1 MALALL
7 YATVGKV
14 AAIEGEEA
22 LLLIDNS
29 LKEDGARPD
38 LVDVAHRITGIV
50 CFQINTL
57 VAMAQVEL
65 AAVVV
70 VAILDIDEGLT
81 KVGEAKEEL
90 FFNFAKLPRGNLVEV
105 AITVVAKGEEL
116 IAQHKLRGQELI
128 DEGNIIVE
136 PAHLEDLLTPQA
148 KLTIPVTLGAN
159 ILTLVI
165 LLTKLALVPAIF
177 NITQ

>member
-57 VAMAQVEL
+57 VAMAHTRVEL
-65 AAVVV
+65 FGTEIEEELRRV
-70 VAILDIDEGLT
+70 VALV
-81 KVGEAKEEL
+81 VGVL
-90 FFNFAKLPRGNLVEV
+90 HVSRRN
-105 AITVVAKGEEL
+105 
-116 IAQHKLRGQELI
+116 
-128 DEGNIIVE
+128 
-136 PAHLEDLLTPQA
+136 
-148 KLTIPVTLGAN
+148 
-159 ILTLVI
+159 
-165 LLTKLALVPAIF
+165 
-177 NITQ
+177 